1 MFKNSLRLLK
11 WIKNILVF
19 IRFVAPW
26 RPDTFFFSKLYYKIS
41 LLLNYKEY
49 SLRKRISEEKNEENL
64 INPETG
70 ILKVKLQSFNH
81 YSKFKNDIKD
91 LKNDFY
97 RVNWEE
103 IAKNHSK
110 KFLLVKKIDCSDLR
124 LQNLTKLLS
133 PVISKYL
140 GTLPILQ
147 DAAFWYSPNTFN
159 DKMRSQNWHIDGEDY
174 KQVKIWLPI
183 ENVDENCGPLHAI
196 NIKETKR
203 IFNTLNKNNFYKK
216 RNQKV
221 SDDQMEKFL
230 DKVKINILTMNTDEI
245 CFVDTCNCY
254 HYGSRKDEKP
264 RKLLHLHFT
273 SAFSENIPLFLRGK
287 DLNSDNEIDLVNQ
300 YYHNNYEYIKDN
312 TKLKMFEF
320 KIL

>member
-1 MFKNSLRLLK
+1 MFKNSLRFLK

-70 ILKVKLQSFNH
+70 MLKVKLQSFNH

-133 PVISKYL
+133 PAISKYL

-203 IFNTLNKNNFYKK
+203 IFNTLNKNKFYKK

>member
-1 MFKNSLRLLK
+1 MFKSSLRFLK
-11 WIKNILVF
+11 RIKNILVF

-49 SLRKRISEEKNEENL
+49 SLRKKISKKKIEENL

-81 YSKFKNDIKD
+81 YPKFKNDIKD

-133 PVISKYL
+133 PTISKYL

-183 ENVDENCGPLHAI
+183 ENIDENCGPLHAI
-196 NIKETKR
+196 NIKETKK
-203 IFNTLNKNNFYKK
+203 IFNTLNKNKFYKK
-216 RNQKV
+216 RNQKI

-287 DLNSDNEIDLVNQ
+287 NLNSDNEIDLVNQ